1 MIITFARQGQ
11 EIGQFSEDEVPAL
24 VASGDILPSDDY
36 WHEGLDDW
44 RKVGERWPLAEAPHR
59 LFALWQ
65 AKRFL
70 VLGRR
75 SRASCLAWKRYPAS

>member
-36 WHEGLDDW
+36 WHEGLDEW
-44 RKVGERWPLAEAPHR
+44 RKAGERWPAPR
-59 LFALWQ
+59 LKSLWFALPS
-65 AKRFL
+65 AA
-70 VLGRR
+70 G
-75 SRASCLAWKRYPAS
+75 